1 MRIPSRQRVRA
12 VLSVWPMGWGVRGWA
27 EGGWGYEGEKQ
38 FVYLK
43 GASRFWVSTRT
54 SIFPERKVVFGF
66 GGVGGGWFGM
76 LGVGPPD
83 HPPPPSRQPNSRQHS
98 ALIWFALRCS
108 KSKQCTVSRTPPPP
122 CASTALSKHGVGV
135 EPLFLGISGTT
146 VLGVPDVTWGSK
158 TVYHTLPPDDVCF
171 DVILSH
177 S

>member
-1 MRIPSRQRVRA
+1 MRIPSRQRARA

-66 GGVGGGWFGM
+66 GGVGGWFGM

-83 HPPPPSRQPNSRQHS
+83 PPPPPLKAAQLKATFGTDLVCA
-98 ALIWFALRCS
+98 ALQQVKTMYCESYPPSPLR
-108 KSKQCTVSRTPPPP
+108 
-122 CASTALSKHGVGV
+122 KHGLV
-135 EPLFLGISGTT
+135 
-146 VLGVPDVTWGSK
+146 
-158 TVYHTLPPDDVCF
+158 
-171 DVILSH
+171 
-177 S
+177 